1 MKAATQVRYTPHA
14 DDVSWSPDWHPL
26 LFFDEGGESRDWDD
40 LGENEFVFILFW
52 VDVTLEIGGVDF
64 SRHYLPVLDFALAW
78 ACAPSALKT
87 QDRVELMM
95 SVEAL
100 MYRLEREGEVIR
112 VRSNVHDGQVLISAP
127 VLAELVDRMIE
138 GAFSMLYSHH
148 PELRHNPYLLDL
160 RERLARRGV
169 R

>member
-1 MKAATQVRYTPHA
+1 MRAANHA
-14 DDVSWSPDWHPL
+14 TGTTSARTSSSSSCSGSTSP
-26 LFFDEGGESRDWDD
+26 RDRW
-40 LGENEFVFILFW
+40 
-52 VDVTLEIGGVDF
+52 VDF

-112 VRSNVHDGQVLISAP
+112 VRSNVHDGRVLISAP

>member
-1 MKAATQVRYTPHA
+1 
-14 DDVSWSPDWHPL
+14 
-26 LFFDEGGESRDWDD
+26 
-40 LGENEFVFILFW
+40 
-52 VDVTLEIGGVDF
+52 
-64 SRHYLPVLDFALAW
+64 
-78 ACAPSALKT
+78 LKT

-100 MYRLEREGEVIR
+100 MYRLEREGGMIR

-138 GAFSMLYSHH
+138 SAFSMLYCHH
-148 PELRHNPYLLDL
+148 PELPHNPYLLDL
-160 RERLARRGV
+160 RERLASRGV